1 MIQEKSITNI
11 AELIQELNIL
21 PNHYIFRGH
30 ADASWK
36 LESTL
41 ERVIG
46 SKWSAENA
54 QKFEEHSLGTF
65 RSKFN
70 IYNQLEQIPKSKL
83 SWLSLM
89 QHYGVPTRLLDFTQ
103 SPYVALYFALEA
115 YNPLSKLDFAVY
127 AIDYTAIMENSIT
140 HIKNKDVKFSYE
152 RTDIHGNQDEIFDD
166 VVDRFSYDILW
177 ITEPLELNARIDRQ
191 AGTFLI
197 SGNREKTI
205 ESIIH
210 SSLYPN
216 CVTKLVIKNDL
227 YENVYA
233 LLRKMNI
240 NSKSIYGDLS
250 GLAKAIKMELQ
261 VYTYI

>member
-1 MIQEKSITNI
+1 MIVEKNITTI
-11 AELIQELNIL
+11 DQLIQSLNGL

-30 ADASWK
+30 ADSSWK
-36 LESTL
+36 LESTM

-46 SKWSAENA
+46 AKWSGEYAK
-54 QKFEEHSLGTF
+54 KFEEYSWNTF
-65 RSKFN
+65 RSKYH
-70 IYNQLEQIPKSKL
+70 IYNQLEHIPESKL
-83 SWLSLM
+83 SWLSVM
-89 QHYGVPTRLLDFTQ
+89 QHYGVPTRLLDFTE

-115 YNPLSKLDFAVY
+115 YNPLTKLDFAIY
-127 AIDYTAIMENSIT
+127 AIDYKKIMDYSISYI
-140 HIKNKDVKFSYE
+140 HEFDKDFEYNKSKV
-152 RTDIHGNQDEIFDD
+152 QDKKDQIFDI
-166 VVDRFSYDILW
+166 VDQKSYDILW
-177 ITEPLELNARIDRQ
+177 VTEPLKLNARIDRQ

-205 ESIIH
+205 ESII
-210 SSLYPN
+210 SNGLYKE
-216 CVTKLVIKNDL
+216 CIIKFVIKNHL

-261 VYTYI
+261 VYSI